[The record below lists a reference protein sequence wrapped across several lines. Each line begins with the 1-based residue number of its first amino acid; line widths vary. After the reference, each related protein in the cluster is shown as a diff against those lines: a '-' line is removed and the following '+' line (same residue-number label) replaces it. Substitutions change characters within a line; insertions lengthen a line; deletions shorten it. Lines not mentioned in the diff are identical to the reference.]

1 MFDFYAEPFA
11 NLIEEF
17 KKMPGIGPKS
27 AQRLSFYVLGLPVSD
42 VEKLA
47 EYDFIAAGGPTHIL
61 RTSKA
66 MKEFLE
72 KLRNVDL
79 KGLKGFSFDTRNESR
94 MNHRSLMLLE
104 NSAARVIEG
113 VLKRKKVYI
122 VKTRCSALVEGR
134 GGPLF
139 DGMKERFRR
148 IGTEI
153 AELIH

>member
-1 MFDFYAEPFA
+1 MKGIVVYDSNFGNTEKIALALTRGMERKENWIDCL
-11 NLIEEF
+11 NIEE
-17 KKMPGIGPKS
+17 
-27 AQRLSFYVLGLPVSD
+27 VD

-79 KGLKGFSFDTRNESR
+79 KGLKGFSFDTRNESC
-94 MNHRSLMLLE
+94 MNRRSLLVLE

-113 VLKRKKVYI
+113 VLKKRKVDI

-134 GGPLF
+134 EGPLF
-139 DGMKERFRR
+139 DGMEERFRQ
-148 IGTEI
+148 IGSDI
-153 AELIH
+153 AELIQ